1 MWTSTTTSGRRVRI
15 KPAPPAVPGIPFP
28 PVPEGEGVLAQ
39 TPRPGPAR
47 MQDLDDKSLSHRPL
61 PCRDPDRLGGM
72 NAATEVHPC
81 ASGPPSKSGGLRREP
96 GRLGFPSLEPWMDRW
111 SAGPGRSGAPDE
123 VCRTSSGTRPP
134 SSRLPPT
141 VGTAPSGWSRPHSVT
156 LSCSV
161 ENLMGVGVPSTHG
174 EEPMNPKNRNGPP
187 EGRRLSPARRFVR
200 ASPNFRWRTEAT
212 LSATHRRPYFRRGE

>member
-47 MQDLDDKSLSHRPL
+47 MQDLDDKSLSHRPP

-134 SSRLPPT
+134 SSRLPPRWERRRPDGRDPT
-141 VGTAPSGWSRPHSVT
+141 QLHSVAPSKTSWEWGAVDPRGRADEPKEPQRPA
-156 LSCSV
+156 
-161 ENLMGVGVPSTHG
+161 
-174 EEPMNPKNRNGPP
+174 
-187 EGRRLSPARRFVR
+187 EGRRLSPARRVVR